1 MERGSESSFSITAR
15 NGGRGREGD
24 ASSPFRPIGTRVEQ
38 DFNRFEF
45 RGISSWERRENWKI
59 VY

>member
-15 NGGRGREGD
+15 NGGGGD
-24 ASSPFRPIGTRVEQ
+24 ASSPFRPIVVETRVEQ
-38 DFNRFEF
+38 DFDRFEF